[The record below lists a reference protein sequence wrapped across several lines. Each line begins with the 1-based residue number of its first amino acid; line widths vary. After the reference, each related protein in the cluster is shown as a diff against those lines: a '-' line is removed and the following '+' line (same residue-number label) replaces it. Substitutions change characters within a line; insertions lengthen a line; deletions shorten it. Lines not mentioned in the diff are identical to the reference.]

1 MADDHDRTCK
11 KSSNTTRSGVKKLFE
26 TFAFAACFS
35 NIGTFM
41 NLPPL
46 LTSAF
51 LVQRDLVFHS
61 GLPQLGLFPVVN
73 FNSAMRF
80 EASYLEICASPSCV
94 VRITCCEKGN
104 IYVSTYLKCYLSIS
118 FPSPTSR
125 SSASSDAGVDLSP
138 IPSHLCPNAWSEKAV
153 AGHNF
158 PRRRRFFY
166 RLRSEFTSRTSTDF
180 HERLLATP
188 TPKLPLCTLT
198 TDTKLPNP
206 PSSSVALDHSKW

>member
-11 KSSNTTRSGVKKLFE
+11 KSSNTTRSGVNKLFE

-94 VRITCCEKGN
+94 VRITCYVRKVTFMWVRILN
-104 IYVSTYLKCYLSIS
+104 ATFLSASRRQPQDLQPAPMPALIYLPFPPTCVQMPGPKKRSQATIFLGVDVFSTDLD
-118 FPSPTSR
+118 PSSPQGLRPTST
-125 SSASSDAGVDLSP
+125 
-138 IPSHLCPNAWSEKAV
+138 K
-153 AGHNF
+153 
-158 PRRRRFFY
+158 
-166 RLRSEFTSRTSTDF
+166 DF
-180 HERLLATP
+180 
-188 TPKLPLCTLT
+188 
-198 TDTKLPNP
+198 
-206 PSSSVALDHSKW
+206 